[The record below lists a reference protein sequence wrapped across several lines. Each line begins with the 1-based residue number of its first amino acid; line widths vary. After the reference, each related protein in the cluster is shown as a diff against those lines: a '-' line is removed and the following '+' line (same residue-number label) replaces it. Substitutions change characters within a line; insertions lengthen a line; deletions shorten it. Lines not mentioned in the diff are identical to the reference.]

1 MDKINFQN
9 GVTKV
14 NADTFNTFQNNIEN
28 SINALQSNVNDMIST
43 LGIEEE
49 KTVNGIHYIKYKNGK
64 LIQYGNWEDTMNA
77 TTLYYNIGYRTD
89 EYAFGGKTY
98 PVAFKRLDNIQ
109 ISSVPKQDNILIAT
123 IFKNDNELKTL
134 PKMHYIFPYKDYNVK
149 VKNNFF
155 AIGTWK

>member
-1 MDKINFQN
+1 MSKSYKIK
-9 GVTKV
+9 G
-14 NADTFNTFQNNIEN
+14 NNYI
-28 SINALQSNVNDMIST
+28 DST
-43 LGIEEE
+43 SVVYE
-49 KTVNGIHYIKYKNGK
+49 KTLLKQKIAAIDNSLNTMEKIEQKGYSNGIYYVKYTSGK
-64 LIQYGNWEDTMNA
+64 LIQYGNWEDITNA
-77 TTLYYNIGYRTD
+77 TTVYYNIGYRTT

-134 PKMHYIFPYKDYNVK
+134 PKMHYIFPYTVYNAK